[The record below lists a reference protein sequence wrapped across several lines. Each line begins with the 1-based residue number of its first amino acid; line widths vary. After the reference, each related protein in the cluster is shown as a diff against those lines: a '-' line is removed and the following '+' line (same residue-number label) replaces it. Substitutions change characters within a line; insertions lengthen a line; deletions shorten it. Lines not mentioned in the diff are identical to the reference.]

1 MISDKSL
8 SLPLAPL
15 SLPPLSPPPCPHHSC
30 QTRVVEETII
40 INGDAHKRNENYLS
54 NILWGSHRGSAA
66 ATEVTARCQ
75 NLPKRIYPKV
85 NSYAKNP
92 MKTAAEGNNVFKML
106 NDPPLQRH
114 KLGTIILNGD
124 AHKRKGNHLS
134 NILWVLSHYT
144 AIKVIQHCHN
154 SDYKCTQGPPTPTPP
169 PPASP

>member
-1 MISDKSL
+1 MEPDNATVSYCVGPSIFQQCAVYEMGGVSSHWL
-8 SLPLAPL
+8 LCVLLARLAIGYCASFFAPL
-15 SLPPLSPPPCPHHSC
+15 G
-30 QTRVVEETII
+30 TII

-106 NDPPLQRH
+106 NDPPPQRH

-124 AHKRKGNHLS
+124 
-134 NILWVLSHYT
+134 V
-144 AIKVIQHCHN
+144 
-154 SDYKCTQGPPTPTPP
+154 QGPEL
-169 PPASP
+169 